1 MKMVEQRQIQSPKY
15 DIKRQHENSRKEKRF
30 AQNTIWIQVILIK
43 IINKPQIHKTPPRNQ
58 A

>member
-1 MKMVEQRQIQSPKY
+1 MTSKDSMKIAE
-15 DIKRQHENSRKEKRF
+15 RKKRF